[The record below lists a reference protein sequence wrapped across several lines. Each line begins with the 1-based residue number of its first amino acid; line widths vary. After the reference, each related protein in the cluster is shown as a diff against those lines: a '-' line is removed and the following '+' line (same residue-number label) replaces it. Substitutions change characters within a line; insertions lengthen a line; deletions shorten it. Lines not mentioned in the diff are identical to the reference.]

1 MFADSWKV
9 AIIRPLLKKA
19 GLDLIAS
26 NYRPVSN
33 LVFLSKLIEKAV
45 LEQFTEY
52 CNAHALLPD
61 YQLAYR
67 VNYSCET
74 SVTCV
79 FNDILR
85 AREWQEICS
94 MCLCDLS
101 AAFDTVDYQ
110 VLLQVL
116 LTRFGVDHTA
126 LKWFY
131 SYLHPRYCKVN
142 VGCSYSSD
150 RPLDC
155 CVPQG
160 SLAGPN
166 LFSVYSST
174 LQEHIPV
181 LVPPFIDPDC
191 ASVDPSL
198 MVSTPITQDLI
209 RTNVDLNGFADDHS
223 LKNTFRANDRLAE
236 KQSIDTLELCL
247 GEVKIWTDEN

>member
-1 MFADSWKV
+1 MFADLWKV

-33 LVFLSKLIEKAV
+33 LVFLLKLIEKAV

-52 CNAHALLPD
+52 CNVHALLLD
-61 YQLAYR
+61 YQSAYR
-67 VNYSCET
+67 VNYSCES

-79 FNDILR
+79 FNDILW
-85 AREWQEICS
+85 AMEWQEICS
-94 MCLCDLS
+94 MCLCNLS
-101 AAFDTVDYQ
+101 AAFDTIDHQ

-116 LTRFGVDHTA
+116 LTRFGVDHTS
-126 LKWFY
+126 LKWFD

-198 MVSTPITQDLI
+198 MVNTPITQDLI
-209 RTNVDLNGFADDHS
+209 RTNVDLNGFANNHS
-223 LKNTFRANDRLAE
+223 LKNTFRAKDRLAE
-236 KQSIDTLELCL
+236 KQSIHTLELCL
-247 GEVKIWTDEN
+247 SKMKIWMDKN